1 MRMSTKRKYKEVP
14 NRNHKAEKYNNY
26 TEKFNRG
33 VQQKTN
39 LSGRMDRQ
47 PRKEDSRIYPIKGVK
62 RKKKK
67 RVNEYSLRDLRDNN
81 KPTNIT

>member
-26 TEKFNRG
+26 TEKFNRV

-39 LSGRMDRQ
+39 EWKNGSAT
-47 PRKEDSRIYPIKGVK
+47 SK
-62 RKKKK
+62 RGQ
-67 RVNEYSLRDLRDNN
+67 
-81 KPTNIT
+81 